1 MKGKP
6 VIDIVY
12 KGKMGHW
19 VIKVYNIECID
30 REYMKRANRRRKV
43 YVKARAYVG

>member
-6 VIDIVY
+6 VVDIVY
-12 KGKMGHW
+12 KGNIGRW
-19 VIKVYNIECID
+19 VIKVYKIEYID
-30 REYMKRANRRRKV
+30 RKYMKRANRRRKV